1 MPAYPVVDSS
11 MLRQAAKQVREIDV
25 EIRKRLIKNLKA
37 DLKPTADGI
46 ASEVPALGKPG
57 YMRGFGHSGRTAWS
71 QVKASVHVTPGGGR
85 GSLAR
90 IEVYSTPNQA
100 AFKIADLAGTRGKY
114 GNGQESK
121 GNPAYLIMG
130 QGQDM
135 VSRLADFGLL
145 SAGGKG
151 GRFAWANFMKERPEL
166 VRRVEARLDIYCR
179 EIQGKI
185 GGGGI

>member
-11 MLRQAAKQVREIDV
+11 MLREAAKQVRQIEP
-25 EIRKRLIKNLKA
+25 EIRKRLIAGLKA
-37 DLKPTADGI
+37 DLKPTGDAI
-46 ASEVPALGKPG
+46 AKAVPTLGRPG
-57 YMRGFGHSGRTAWS
+57 SMRGFGHSGRTAWG

-90 IEVYSTPNQA
+90 FDIFSSPNKA

-114 GNGQESK
+114 GNGQLSK
-121 GNPAYLIMG
+121 GSPGYLING

-135 VSRLADFGLL
+135 VSRLTDFGRL

-151 GRFAWANFMKERPEL
+151 GRFVWANFLKKRPDL
-166 VRRVEARLDIYCR
+166 IRRVEAKLDIYCR
-179 EIQGKI
+179 EIEGKI
-185 GGGGI
+185 GGSGL

>member
-1 MPAYPVVDSS
+1 
-11 MLRQAAKQVREIDV
+11 
-25 EIRKRLIKNLKA
+25 
-37 DLKPTADGI
+37 
-46 ASEVPALGKPG
+46 
-57 YMRGFGHSGRTAWS
+57 
-71 QVKASVHVTPGGGR
+71 VKASVHVTPGGGR

-121 GNPAYLIMG
+121 GSPSYLIMG
-130 QGQDM
+130 QGEDM

-151 GRFAWANFMKERPEL
+151 GRFAWANFMKKRPAL

-179 EIQGKI
+179 EIEGKI